1 MIRSVG
7 EELNGGG
14 ADGKATVGYRP
25 KPRGV
30 RKAETP
36 AGGAT
41 QRRTCCQLGPASGGQ
56 GSCAGGHAER
66 MINIV

>member
-25 KPRGV
+25 
-30 RKAETP
+30 
-36 AGGAT
+36 
-41 QRRTCCQLGPASGGQ
+41 
-56 GSCAGGHAER
+56 
-66 MINIV
+66 